1 MYRPPGTGKTKTVT
15 GIVGAMLTPGV
26 DPVRPPGYPPSD
38 HPKKLLVCAP
48 SNAAV
53 DELVLRFKQGVKTL
67 KGNSIVPKIVRVG
80 RSDAINQEV
89 QDVTL
94 EVLIDRRM
102 GAQPAAKGADL
113 ETNKKLR
120 DAHTQLLE
128 EKNQKQKELDDC
140 RAAKKDPGLL
150 PAEVDSMMDKLRA
163 MRRELDDQRIQK
175 KENDRNSEVIRRR
188 AQQEIMNEAQI
199 ICATLSGSGHE
210 MLRNAEVDFETV
222 IIDEAAQSV
231 ELSALIPLKFGCAK
245 CILVGDPQQLVSF
258 MNSIWMRILNFVAPY
273 CSLTCSSEI

>member
-1 MYRPPGTGKTKTVT
+1 M
-15 GIVGAMLTPGV
+15 I
-26 DPVRPPGYPPSD
+26 
-38 HPKKLLVCAP
+38 
-48 SNAAV
+48 
-53 DELVLRFKQGVKTL
+53 
-67 KGNSIVPKIVRVG
+67 PKIVRVG

-102 GAQPAAKGADL
+102 GAQPAAKGADS
-113 ETNKKLR
+113 EANKKLR
-120 DAHTQLLE
+120 DAHTALLE

-150 PAEVDSMMDKLRA
+150 PAEIDSMMDKLRA

-210 MLRNAEVDFETV
+210 MLRNIEVDFETV

-245 CILVGDPQQLVSF
+245 CILVGDPQQLVSS
-258 MNSIWMRILNFVAPY
+258 MNSNTMPMLISVAPY
-273 CSLTCSSEI
+273 CPLTCSSQVQLRKVPLCSYAGESS